1 MQRTEKWVI
10 MSHPGD
16 YAGIGKK
23 YGISPVLARIMG
35 NRGVDLLS
43 EDEVRDYLSTEPIT
57 QYEILASAGTMK
69 DMDRA
74 VKIIREKIEAGKN
87 IRVVGDYDIDGVTA
101 SFILIKGLGKAG
113 AVTDHRLPHRIRD
126 GYGLNFN
133 MINEARDENVD
144 TIITCDN
151 GIAAAEEIRLAKEY
165 GMTVIVTDHHEVPFH
180 TEGDERIEDLPEAD
194 AVVDPKRP
202 DCNSGFKAICGAYVA
217 YKFILCLYKEMG
229 IDIKEAEEF
238 LEIAAFAT
246 IGDVMPL
253 KAENRRLVREGL
265 KRLRHTG
272 NPGLRSLISLSSL
285 EGKELSYYH
294 VGFVLGPCLNAA
306 GRLGDAEDALK
317 LLLSETPDSAHEKAV
332 ILKEM
337 NDSRKSITEKGVEK
351 AMEISD
357 SESYENDTVLVIYL
371 PDSHESVAG
380 IVAGKVRERTGKP
393 VFILTDGITSDGEEC
408 LKGSGRSIEGFNM
421 FEEMTA
427 VKDIF
432 IKFGGHAMAA
442 GLSLPKDKLP
452 EFRERINKNSSLSKE
467 DLAVK
472 IKIDMELPLSFI
484 SFDLIRELQRL
495 EPCGTENEK
504 PVFAARDIIISDMR
518 VLGANRNVLK
528 GRAEDYKGG
537 RVDCVY
543 FGTDAEEV
551 KTFIEDRERAG
562 EGLKILYS
570 PGINEFR
577 GSETLQIII
586 DGVK

>member
-10 MSHPGD
+10 MSRPGD

-35 NRGVDLLS
+35 NRGVDLSS
-43 EDEVRDYLSTEPIT
+43 ENEVRDYLSTEPLS
-57 QYEILASAGTMK
+57 QDEILVSARSMK

-74 VKIIREKIEAGKN
+74 ASIIKEKIKLGKK

-101 SFILIKGLGKAG
+101 SFILIKGLRKAG
-113 AVTDHRLPHRIRD
+113 ADTDHRLPHRIRD

-133 MINEARDENVD
+133 IINEAKDDNVD
-144 TIITCDN
+144 TILTCDN
-151 GIAAAEEIRLAKEY
+151 GIAAAEEIRLAKEC

-180 TEGDERIEDLPEAD
+180 LNGEERIEDLPDAD
-194 AVVDPKRP
+194 AVVDPKRS
-202 DCNSGFKAICGAYVA
+202 DCNSAFRSICGAFVA
-217 YKFILCLYKEMG
+217 YKFILSLYDEMG
-229 IDIKEAEEF
+229 IDIKEAGEF

-253 KAENRRLVREGL
+253 KNENRRLVREGL
-265 KRLRHTG
+265 KRLKHTV
-272 NPGLRSLISLSSL
+272 NPGLRALISLNSL

-306 GRLGDAEDALK
+306 GRLGDAEDALE

-351 AMEISD
+351 ALEISD
-357 SESYENDTVLVIYL
+357 SDRYENDTVLVIYL

-393 VFILTDGITSDGEEC
+393 VFILTDGITSDGAEC
-408 LKGSGRSIEGFNM
+408 LKGSGRSIESFNM

-427 VKDIF
+427 VKDVF
-432 IKFGGHAMAA
+432 IKYGGHAMAA
-442 GLSLPKDKLP
+442 GLSLPKEKLS
-452 EFRERINKNSSLSKE
+452 EFRERINMNSSLSKD

-472 IKIDMELPLSFI
+472 IKIDMELPLSFV
-484 SFDLIRELQRL
+484 SFDLVREIERL

-504 PVFAARDIIISDMR
+504 PVFAARDISIRDMR
-518 VLGANRNVLK
+518 VFGTNRNVLK
-528 GRAEDYKGG
+528 GTAEDNNGG

-543 FGTDAEEV
+543 FGTDAEEM
-551 KTFIEDRERAG
+551 KDYIEDRERAG

-577 GSETLQIII
+577 GSETLQIVLNGIR
-586 DGVK
+586 